1 MSSPPP
7 FRHTPYSGRK
17 TPFSIGLEPL
27 DPSNWLEPDSD
38 IGRYLDEKRHL
49 FASRY
54 DDVFQ
59 ARPDTEAAQ
68 SEVLDLLV
76 GYLPARHPDIYAIE
90 AGGMRI
96 AGPDRLEA
104 LDDPAR
110 PPLERA
116 ARLVQDDLVL
126 MRKGPEGYEL
136 AAAAVCFPSSWT
148 LAEKFD
154 RPLDA
159 IHGPVPGY
167 AGKMARRLNLIFE
180 RLPADQIVWR
190 TNWSVY
196 DSDRLPAFRSGSE
209 FAQFSK
215 DTDFDRAFLRV
226 ERQTLRRLP
235 ISGDLLF
242 TIMIYVDP
250 LNRLR
255 DHPDRRLLAEGLRR
269 QLLALDADQL
279 GYKSLTCRRDQ
290 LAGYLAAIV
299 EDA

>member
-1 MSSPPP
+1 MSSPSP
-7 FRHTPYSGRK
+7 FRYTPYAGRK

-27 DPSNWLEPDSD
+27 APDDWLEPDGNID
-38 IGRYLDEKRHL
+38 RYLDEKQHL
-49 FASRY
+49 FATRY
-54 DDVFQ
+54 DDVFR
-59 ARPDTEAAQ
+59 ARPGTEAAQ

-76 GYLPARHPDIYAIE
+76 DYLPSRHPDRYAVEGDRI
-90 AGGMRI
+90 RI
-96 AGPDRLEA
+96 AGSDRCEA
-104 LDDPAR
+104 FRDPAC

-154 RPLDA
+154 RALDA
-159 IHGPVPGY
+159 IHAPVPGY
-167 AGKMARRLNLIFE
+167 EGKMARRLNLIFD
-180 RLPADQIVWR
+180 RLPGDQIVWR

-209 FAQFSK
+209 FAQFR
-215 DTDFDRAFLRV
+215 DTTDFDRAFLRV

-235 ISGDLLF
+235 VSGDLLF

-255 DHPDRRLLAEGLRR
+255 DHPDRKRLAEGLR
-269 QLLALDADQL
+269 QQVLALDADQL
-279 GYKSLTCRRDQ
+279 GYKSLTRRRDQ
-290 LAGYLAAIV
+290 LAGYLATLVDGA
-299 EDA
+299 

>member
-1 MSSPPP
+1 MSSPSP
-7 FRHTPYSGRK
+7 FRYTPYAGRK

-27 DPSNWLEPDSD
+27 DPDAWLEPDRNL
-38 IGRYLDEKRHL
+38 GRYLDEKQHL
-49 FASRY
+49 FATRY
-54 DDVFQ
+54 DDVFR
-59 ARPDTEAAQ
+59 ARPDTEDAQ
-68 SEVLDLLV
+68 SEVLDMLAS
-76 GYLPARHPDIYAIE
+76 YLPARHDDIYSIE
-90 AGGMRI
+90 TDGMRI
-96 AGPDRLEA
+96 AGPGRVVSLT
-104 LDDPAR
+104 DPDR

-126 MRKGPEGYEL
+126 MRKGPKGYEL

-159 IHGPVPGY
+159 IHAPVPGY
-167 AGKMARRLNLIFE
+167 EGKMARRLNLIFD
-180 RLPADQIVWR
+180 RLPDEQIVWR

-209 FAQFSK
+209 FAQFR
-215 DTDFDRAFLRV
+215 DTTDFDRAFLRV

-255 DHPDRRLLAEGLRR
+255 NHPDRQLLAKGLR
-269 QLLALDADQL
+269 QQVLALDADQL
-279 GYKSLTCRRDQ
+279 GYKSLTRRRDQ
-290 LAGYLAAIV
+290 LAGYLETII
-299 EDA
+299 DDG